1 MALARLSRR
10 TVTLLVGGAFLLA
23 PLGEVATA
31 HEFVDKSPVTIQKN
45 HKNPYDQ
52 GETVIFRGKIKTDRK
67 FCKKG
72 RRVELLKKRP
82 GPDKFIEFDRTGAR
96 GRYKVTWPAD
106 KLGTHRFYV
115 KVQAK
120 VGGVHPHRHVCK
132 AARSR
137 TVKVVVKQL
146 SG

>member
-1 MALARLSRR
+1 MAVARLSRR
-10 TVTLLVGGAFLLA
+10 TVTLLVGAAFLLA

-31 HEFVDKSPVTIQKN
+31 HQFVDSSPVSIQKN

-52 GETVIFRGKIKTDRK
+52 GETVIFRGKIKSPRK
-67 FCKKG
+67 FCRFLRK
-72 RRVELLKKRP
+72 VSLFKKRP

-96 GRYKVTWPAD
+96 GRYKVTWPAN

-115 KVQAK
+115 KVKPK

-132 AARSR
+132 GTRSR
-137 TVKVVVKQL
+137 TVKVRVKQL
-146 SG
+146 PD